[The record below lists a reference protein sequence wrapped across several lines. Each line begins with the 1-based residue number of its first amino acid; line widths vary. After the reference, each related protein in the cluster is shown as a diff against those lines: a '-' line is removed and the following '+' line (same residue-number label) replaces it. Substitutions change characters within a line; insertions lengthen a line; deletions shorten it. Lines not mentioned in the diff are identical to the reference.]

1 MNNDPLKKYIAEHR
15 EQFDHLEPDEA
26 VFNRIKAT
34 LNIPA
39 VQPKKNIRL
48 YNRTRWMIAASL
60 LILIPAAYI
69 GFHNDLSV
77 SKTVSPKV
85 AVTKSDITEPERI
98 ADVSSPAGEL
108 VTTTAKAPI
117 RKIKRTHT
125 KQSLPDMGKIYT
137 DLTDSTSASRRLAA
151 ILEIEKSNLMSYD
164 LIHRLSETLNNDA
177 NSNVRLAALNVMSRY
192 LQDSEVMNACILSL
206 DQQTDPTLQLALILL
221 LRQTSHPKLDD
232 TLYALANDP
241 ATFSVVKN
249 QAYLTLLDQNK
260 L

>member
-26 VFNRIKAT
+26 VFSRIKAT
-34 LNIPA
+34 LNISA
-39 VQPKKNIRL
+39 IQPKKRIRL

-60 LILIPAAYI
+60 LIGIPAVYI
-69 GFHNDLSV
+69 WLHNDLPV
-77 SKTVSPKV
+77 SKTISSETT
-85 AVTKSDITEPERI
+85 VTQPDTKPERI
-98 ADVSSPAGEL
+98 ADVPEPAVEL
-108 VTTTAKAPI
+108 AAATAKVPI
-117 RKIKRTHT
+117 RKVKQTGA
-125 KQSLPDMGKIYT
+125 KQSFPDMNKLYA

-164 LIHRLSETLNNDA
+164 LIHRLSESLNNDA

-206 DQQTDPTLQLALILL
+206 DQQTDPTLQLALIML